1 MALCKE
7 RLENYIETHWQDKAA
22 VSLYCRPLDGGD
34 DFFYRDRVM
43 PSASLIKV
51 PIMACVFRQEK
62 RDSCPLIQLI
72 PFTAASKA
80 VRFTACRRGRKY
92 LFVRWCFT

>member
-22 VSLYCRPLDGGD
+22 VSVYCRPLDGGD

-62 RDSCPLIQLI
+62 EGQLSFDTTY
-72 PFTAASKA
+72 P
-80 VRFTACRRGRKY
+80 VYGG
-92 LFVRWCFT
+92 VEGG